1 LGDVFEEADIRSGLK
16 DGGQVLG
23 AFIVAR
29 SEEEFVVY
37 MRCNWIRGRG
47 FRIIRS
53 WRGLS
58 GDRTFK
64 HLQSAWGFIRK
75 FDFLGRVTVYPAG
88 DVELRQFVGVAPQD
102 LVELGHL
109 AGPAAGSN
117 PLVSAI
123 AADQDTA
130 AMDEVHPAVPA
141 PADPTAAVL
150 DGTPPLL
157 ATHPAA
163 GVQ

>member
-1 LGDVFEEADIRSGLK
+1 MGDVFEEADIRSGLK

-88 DVELRQFVGVAPQD
+88 DIELRQFVGVAQQD
-102 LVELGHL
+102 LEEPGRL
-109 AGPAAGSN
+109 AGPTAGGG
-117 PLVSAI
+117 PLASTS

-130 AMDEVHPAVPA
+130 VP
-141 PADPTAAVL
+141 

-157 ATHPAA
+157 AIRPDAR
-163 GVQ
+163 VQ

>member
-1 LGDVFEEADIRSGLK
+1 MGDVFEEADIRSALK

-29 SEEEFVVY
+29 SEDEFVVY
-37 MRCNWIRGRG
+37 MRGNWIRGRG

-75 FDFLGRVTVYPAG
+75 FNFLGRVTVFPAG
-88 DVELRQFVGVAPQD
+88 DAELRQFVGVAPQD
-102 LVELGHL
+102 LVASDRL
-109 AGPAAGSN
+109 AGPAAGGG
-117 PLVSAI
+117 PLGAAS

-130 AMDEVHPAVPA
+130 VVDDVPPTVSA
-141 PADPTAAVL
+141 AADPAATVP

-157 ATHPAA
+157 ATRPDAEL
-163 GVQ
+163 Q

>member
-1 LGDVFEEADIRSGLK
+1 LGGVFEEADLRSGLK

-75 FDFLGRVTVYPAG
+75 FGFLGRVTVYPAG
-88 DVELRQFVGVAPQD
+88 DVELRQFVGVASQD
-102 LVELGHL
+102 LVESLHPGDHT
-109 AGPAAGSN
+109 AGGAPAAVANETQVVVDG
-117 PLVSAI
+117 
-123 AADQDTA
+123 
-130 AMDEVHPAVPA
+130 
-141 PADPTAAVL
+141 PADPDFAVP
-150 DGTPPLL
+150 DEAPARSGTIPDSSVP
-157 ATHPAA
+157 
-163 GVQ
+163 

>member
-88 DVELRQFVGVAPQD
+88 DVELRQFVGVVPQD
-102 LVELGHL
+102 LGESEGP
-109 AGPAAGSN
+109 AGPAAEGE
-117 PLVSAI
+117 PPVSAA

-130 AMDEVHPAVPA
+130 VVDEAHPTVPA
-141 PADPTAAVL
+141 PMDPAADGP
-150 DGTPPLL
+150 DGAPPLL
-157 ATHPAA
+157 ATSPAA

>member
-1 LGDVFEEADIRSGLK
+1 MGGAFEESDLRSGLK

-29 SEEEFVVY
+29 GEEEFVVY
-37 MRCNWIRGRG
+37 LRCNWIRGRG

-64 HLQSAWGFIRK
+64 NLQSAWGFVRK

-88 DVELRQFVGVAPQD
+88 DSELRQFMGVSSRDLAEAPFMDGAGSVTDGAFAPPAQHPGP
-102 LVELGHL
+102 ELG
-109 AGPAAGSN
+109 P
-117 PLVSAI
+117 
-123 AADQDTA
+123 
-130 AMDEVHPAVPA
+130 E
-141 PADPTAAVL
+141 
-150 DGTPPLL
+150 
-157 ATHPAA
+157 
-163 GVQ
+163 

>member
-1 LGDVFEEADIRSGLK
+1 MGDVFEEADIRSGLK

-75 FDFLGRVTVYPAG
+75 FNFLGRVMVYPAG
-88 DVELRQFVGVAPQD
+88 DVELRQFVGVVSQD
-102 LVELGHL
+102 LVESGGL
-109 AGPAAGSN
+109 AGPTAQSVPLSSASAAN
-117 PLVSAI
+117 
-123 AADQDTA
+123 QDTA
-130 AMDEVHPAVPA
+130 VVDEIHPAVSA
-141 PADPTAAVL
+141 AADSADGPDWTA
-150 DGTPPLL
+150 PLL
-157 ATHPAA
+157 ATAPDT
-163 GVQ
+163 GIQ